1 MAGKKAKQVSQT
13 NQTVNTSRDFS
24 SGPLEAQSA
33 NYNQLWQSAQDAFN
47 RTDRSGQLNNFE
59 RQAQDSAVRA
69 AGNTGQGVP
78 ELRQL
83 ALAQIRGDYLNP
95 ESNPNLRGAMDA
107 AVNPIQLRLQRQ
119 IMPGISDRAV
129 QQGAYGGSRQGVA
142 EGVAAGEF
150 AREALDATNRI
161 AYDNYAR
168 ERQIQQQSAPMLAQA
183 GELDL
188 AGSRILAALGQGQ
201 RNLAESAPWTGMDRY
216 AQILGAGG
224 FRRDS
229 GTGVELTDGTTT
241 TTGRPAG
248 GGLGGLISGGL
259 GGASALSAAGP
270 PGMAIG
276 GILGGLGGLFG

>member
-1 MAGKKAKQVSQT
+1 MGGKPKKEVQQV
-13 NQTVNTSRDFS
+13 NQVVDTKRDYTT
-24 SGPLEAQSA
+24 GPLVEQQA
-33 NYNQLWQSAQDAFN
+33 NYSDLWKQAQDAFN
-47 RTDRSGQLNNFE
+47 RTDRSGQMNRFE
-59 RQAQDSAVRA
+59 QQGQEAAMRA
-69 AGNTGQGVP
+69 AGNAGQGAP
-78 ELRQL
+78 ELRNL

-142 EGVAAGEF
+142 EGIAAGEF
-150 AREALDATNRI
+150 ARESLDAANRI
-161 AYDNYAR
+161 AYENYAR
-168 ERQIQQQSAPMLAQA
+168 ERDIQQRSAPMLAQA

-188 AGSRILAALGQGQ
+188 AGSRIMAALGQGE
-201 RNLAESAPWTGMDRY
+201 RNRLAEAPWTGMDKY

-229 GTGVELTDGTTT
+229 GTGSELTNGTTT
-241 TTGRPAG
+241 TTGTPAG
-248 GGLGGLISGGL
+248 GGLGGAISGGL
-259 GGASALSAAGP
+259 GGASALSAFGP